1 MDVLCEI
8 NWLTSDSIFFS
19 DMFLAAGEN
28 LKAIEIIG
36 QHGWV
41 EKWVSFFNFCNLE
54 DWKQF
59 NILEK

>member
-1 MDVLCEI
+1 MSTIKPLKSLFYILLLCKLVNCLI
-8 NWLTSDSIFFS
+8 SDFLFFS

-41 EKWVSFFNFCNLE
+41 EK
-54 DWKQF
+54 
-59 NILEK
+59 